1 MIFKM
6 HIFKKVPSPDRVIP
20 FLMFLSSKEFTDS
33 TLEEV
38 KEEARTYP
46 SEIFTVLM
54 TDSNGNV
61 FTT

>member
-6 HIFKKVPSPDRVIP
+6 HIFKKVPSPDRVVP

-38 KEEARTYP
+38 KGEAKSFPR
-46 SEIFTVLM
+46 ENFTVII
-54 TDSNGNV
+54 TDSNGNM
-61 FTT
+61 FTS